1 MNRKEALEFL
11 DLSEPASDKDIFTRL
26 ADKQTYFTHLCENAP
41 NDFLK
46 KLHEGNLE
54 KILQIKT
61 MLGMPKADNQPA
73 TPSRSAAPAWPPAA
87 DRAEFTARPAAVAAH
102 TNTQGPAAWLIRHTE
117 NQAAKT
123 YALYPGKNIAGRAIQ
138 PNAKM
143 VLVDDDP
150 YVSNIHAV
158 FEVLTVNP
166 LKILVTDDA
175 AANNGKPSRNGTYI
189 NGNEERITKSV
200 LIGENDT
207 VQIGYTKFTVR
218 ANNAPVHKMVR
229 DVEESEF
236 VKTVVINIF

>member
-11 DLSEPASDKDIFTRL
+11 DLSEPASDRNIFTRL
-26 ADKQTYFTHLCENAP
+26 AEKQIYFTHLCENAP

-54 KILQIKT
+54 KILQIKN
-61 MLGMPKADNQPA
+61 MLGIPGAEDQSAQP
-73 TPSRSAAPAWPPAA
+73 SLPPAGQ
-87 DRAEFTARPAAVAAH
+87 RAESPDRSAVAAYS
-102 TNTQGPAAWLIRHTE
+102 NAQGPAAWLIRHTE
-117 NQAAKT
+117 NQPSKT
-123 YALYPGKNIAGRAIQ
+123 YALYPGKNIAGRSVR

-158 FEVLTVNP
+158 LEVLTVNP

-175 AANNGKPSRNGTYI
+175 ASNNGKPSRNGTYI
-189 NGNEERITKSV
+189 NGNEERIVKSA

-218 ANNAPVHKMVR
+218 ANNAPVYKMIR